1 MTITR
6 RLVTDLEKY
15 NPEKGLKIIAIT
27 EAAEKHYARV
37 KDLGKLE
44 TAIRAKLTAQAEFV
58 LWWDH
63 HVEKDKGGRPPDK
76 KTRIRSDTGSHLGQN
91 GLPSRLIVSRWRQ
104 HLNDPDKFETTY
116 LAALARYTKI
126 LEFTGGDPHV
136 SQNSGENEWYTP
148 PDLIEAARR
157 VLGAIDLDPAT
168 SLAANE
174 VVKAGQIFTREEN
187 GLNEPWHGRVWM
199 NPPYAQPT
207 ITQFCAK
214 LALHLIDGDVSAA
227 VVLVNNA
234 TETEWFQTLARVS
247 IAVCFPRNRVQFWA
261 PDKTTAAPLQGQAV
275 LYAGPV
281 RDRFCAEFQ
290 GFGEVWVRP

>member
-1 MTITR
+1 MTIAR

-15 NPEKGLKIIAIT
+15 NPEKGLKTIAIT

-44 TAIRAKLTAQAEFV
+44 AAIRAKLTAQSEFV
-58 LWWDH
+58 FWYDN
-63 HVEKDKGGRPPDK
+63 HVEKDKGGRPS
-76 KTRIRSDTGSHLGQN
+76 KTSVRSHGGFHLGRD
-91 GLPSRLIVSRWRQ
+91 GLPSEFLVRKWRQ
-104 HLNDPDKFETTY
+104 KLNDPVTFETTVETAIAHY
-116 LAALARYTKI
+116 KRI
-126 LEFTGGDPHV
+126 LEFAGGDHV
-136 SQNSGENEWYTP
+136 KQNSGENEWYTP
-148 PDLIEAARR
+148 ADLIEAARR

-168 SLAANE
+168 SLDANE
-174 VVKAGQIFTREEN
+174 VVKAGQIFTRQEN
-187 GLNEPWHGRVWM
+187 GLAEPWHGRVWM

-247 IAVCFPRNRVQFWA
+247 IAVCFPRHRVQFWA

-275 LYAGPV
+275 LYSGPV
-281 RDRFCAEFQ
+281 RDRFCAEFY